1 MATVETAQ
9 TGAYTIG
16 QVVRFVK
23 YSSLDAG
30 AEEIFKT
37 DELVRIIQAS
47 PASGEYQ
54 AESLDGDRI
63 DTVFSEEI
71 SFSDDASDAE
81 VAVKPTKAKR
91 AAKKQKAA
99 VVEPVAVDH
108 VLPVTYSTD
117 LETGQVVE
125 DSRRVT
131 ALLAEQDALDAAK
144 ALITQVD
151 EAYFT
156 LGGVLSHIYYEGIY
170 KTISAD
176 YNGKKG
182 FALYTAK
189 ELNVAYRK
197 AMYLID
203 IYTTFRRLGADET
216 QLSRIGWS
224 KAKELTRFATVDNFD
239 ELLEAAA
246 GMTREELVPHLR
258 SSYVDAETGQHVEQ
272 IQQQRR
278 TFVLTGDQIQ
288 NVEIAISTARQ
299 NMDSD
304 SDGVALDAICT
315 EWLTIYGQTEMRL
328 EDYLRFLEAKFGVR
342 LVPESAVAEVS
353 VDSAD
358 KEIAAPSSRLA

>member
-9 TGAYTIG
+9 TDAYTIG

-23 YSSLDAG
+23 YSSLDIG
-30 AEEIFKT
+30 AEEIFKS

-47 PASGEYQ
+47 PTFGEYQ
-54 AESLDGDRI
+54 AESLDGDRV

-71 SFSDDASDAE
+71 QASAADAQSAE
-81 VAVKPTKAKR
+81 VAAPPTKAKR
-91 AAKKQKAA
+91 AKKAKETAT
-99 VVEPVAVDH
+99 PVDITP
-108 VLPVTYSTD
+108 VLPTTYSTD
-117 LETGQVVE
+117 LETGQLVE

-156 LGGVLSHIYYEGIY
+156 LGGVLAHIYYEGIY
-170 KTISAD
+170 KTVSSEYD
-176 YNGKKG
+176 GKKG

-258 SSYVDAETGQHVEQ
+258 STYVDAETGQQVEQ

-288 NVEIAISTARQ
+288 NVEIAISSARQ
-299 NMDSD
+299 NMDTD

-328 EDYLRFLEAKFGVR
+328 EDYLRFLEAKFGVK
-342 LVPESAVAEVS
+342 LVPASAVAEGS
-353 VDSAD
+353 VESTD
-358 KEIAAPSSRLA
+358 KETTPSSTNAA